1 MNEKLLSC
9 KLNSMNTSN
18 YQTFEE
24 FIEYLEKPDS
34 NYPWVAKDLPEN
46 ANVIDRAKFDICQM
60 IIDYK
65 CQNKLTIEEL
75 TNKLKLDIDP
85 TVESHREKL
94 QKDIIQKILFCQ
106 TNNFIIDD
114 LLEYAKQLSI
124 PFTIEV
130 KISEEPKEDTPKIY
144 QGAWDETLNDQRIL
158 EIVQSRLNK
167 KSFEPLPEP
176 VELWNKEVYYLET
189 TYRKIKYRII
199 FWFKGDGTLFVRN
212 IWVVKDVKE
221 KENYAKN

>member
-1 MNEKLLSC
+1 
-9 KLNSMNTSN
+9 
-18 YQTFEE
+18 
-24 FIEYLEKPDS
+24 
-34 NYPWVAKDLPEN
+34 LPEN
-46 ANVIDRAKFDICQM
+46 ANVIDKAKFDICQM

-106 TNNFIIDD
+106 TTNFIIDD

-130 KISEEPKEDTPKIY
+130 KISEEPKEDTPQIY

-176 VELWNKEVYYLET
+176 VEL
-189 TYRKIKYRII
+189 
-199 FWFKGDGTLFVRN
+199 
-212 IWVVKDVKE
+212 
-221 KENYAKN
+221 